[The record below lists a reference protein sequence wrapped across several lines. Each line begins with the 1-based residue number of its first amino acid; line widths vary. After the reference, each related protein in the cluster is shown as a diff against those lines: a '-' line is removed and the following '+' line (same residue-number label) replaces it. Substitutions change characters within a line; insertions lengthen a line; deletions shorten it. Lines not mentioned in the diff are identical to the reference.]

1 MIGQT
6 NEYSGTIYFVKP
18 VTKVDKK
25 AVEPYFSFKQ
35 KVDGVYKEVN
45 QSTVFSGN
53 LEKVETYER
62 EWEGVKSTNVKITLV
77 DGEEKYIVDLAPSI
91 LSRSVFNTLL
101 SLESYENLK
110 FTIYLTKPKP
120 GAPERYPQI
129 SVWQNDE
136 LVKWAHALNELPAV
150 EEIKNSKGV
159 VLSKDYADL
168 NQFFFDKI
176 AQKFGKGAKPKA
188 DKPKTEKPAAET
200 PGKSKGKG
208 KPASVQDDSSDDQDP
223 PFEE

>member
-6 NEYSGTIYFVKP
+6 NEYSGTVYFVKP

-25 AVEPYFSFKQ
+25 AVDPYFSFKQ
-35 KVDGVYKEVN
+35 KVDGAYKEVN

-62 EWEGVKSTNVKITLV
+62 EWEGVKSTNVKVTLV

-136 LVKWAHALNELPAV
+136 LVKWAFPLADLPAV

-159 VLSKDYADL
+159 VLSKDYGDL
-168 NQFFFDKI
+168 NNFFFSKI
-176 AQKFGKGAKPKA
+176 EEKFGKGAKPKA
-188 DKPKTEKPAAET
+188 DKPKAEKPAAEAPAKT
-200 PGKSKGKG
+200 KGKG
-208 KPASVQDDSSDDQDP
+208 KPAPAPDSDESSEDI
-223 PFEE
+223 PF